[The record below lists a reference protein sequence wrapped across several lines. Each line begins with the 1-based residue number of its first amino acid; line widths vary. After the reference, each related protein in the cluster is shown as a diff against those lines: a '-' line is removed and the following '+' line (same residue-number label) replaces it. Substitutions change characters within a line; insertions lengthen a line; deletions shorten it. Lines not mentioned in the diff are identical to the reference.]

1 MRSKVILSLHRERYS
16 VWAGVLV
23 LFGLAFLVRLIGIG
37 WGLPNAERY
46 FSYHPDEWLV
56 LIASYFTLNPYGGEW
71 LPSFYNYGSLPLYLW
86 SVWLHWLTA
95 VGVIAL
101 PPESASAVQIAEWRA
116 QLHWWARVLTALM
129 AGGTAVAGA
138 RTTAMI
144 GGAGAGWIAGL
155 AITFAPAFVVHARFQ
170 TVDVPTTFFV
180 ALALYQSVV
189 LVRSKHPCRTLL
201 WGAVWAGCAAGCKY
215 NAGLVVLALMVSWLV
230 RLSEESRTSRRALQV
245 IGGILLVGL
254 GAFSVFLL
262 VCPGSWADSAK
273 FWRDFGYELRHVQR
287 GHGDIFTD
295 TGLGWLYHLHPNL
308 TTGFTVLGLT
318 TSIQGWILSGIR
330 ERALWGVLAF
340 TLAYYL
346 LIGSAEVRFLRYTL
360 PMYPMLAIGIGLV
373 WQMGRGSSHFPIG
386 RADGDTRFRFPFY
399 LFTHIFRQTISPLLK
414 VPPVNGGNRRKLVRV
429 PFINRG
435 NRRKLVRVPFINRGN
450 RRKLVRVPFINRGNR
465 RKLMVPPACGG
476 NLQEGGETLSEKYLP
491 TSESEPISCKPVNK
505 EREGDESPFYSKRGG
520 GGYASTSLTLLV
532 VLSLLLQAVRSID
545 YTLCMLRSD
554 ARDQAVVWIRQHIP
568 PGATIAF
575 PTVPWFYSPPLFPE
589 TGELR
594 WQDRL
599 ERAHQAN
606 TPYRLISLAPPEWN
620 AEALERLLPDYV
632 LISEFE
638 QTDVA
643 RIGRADYRAFRKV
656 LERHYTRLQVFRNDP
671 PLLGRPAYFPHD
683 MLYICPSVEVW
694 GRYH

>member
-1 MRSKVILSLHRERYS
+1 MRSKVILSLRERYS
-16 VWAGVLV
+16 VWAGMLV
-23 LFGLAFLVRLIGIG
+23 LFGLAFSVRLIGIG
-37 WGLPNAERY
+37 WGLPNSERY

-71 LPSFYNYGSLPLYLW
+71 LPGFYNYGSLPLYLW

-116 QLHWWARVLTALM
+116 QLHLWARVLTALM
-129 AGGTAVAGA
+129 AGGTAVAVA
-138 RTTAMI
+138 RTTALI

-155 AITFAPAFVVHARFQ
+155 AIAFAPAFVVHARFQ

-180 ALALYQSVV
+180 VLALYQSVA
-189 LVRSKHPCRTLL
+189 LVSSKRPWRTLI
-201 WGAVWAGCAAGCKY
+201 WGAVWAGCSAGCKY

-230 RLSEESRTSRRALQV
+230 RLSKELGTSRRALQV
-245 IGGILLVGL
+245 IGGILLAGL

-273 FWRDFGYELRHVQR
+273 FWHDFGYELRHVQR

-308 TTGFTVLGLT
+308 TTGFTVLGLA
-318 TSIQGWILSGIR
+318 TSILSWILSGVR

-346 LIGSAEVRFLRYTL
+346 LIGSAEVRFLRYTF

-373 WQMGRGSSHFPIG
+373 WQMRRGSSHP
-386 RADGDTRFRFPFY
+386 
-399 LFTHIFRQTISPLLK
+399 PL
-414 VPPVNGGNRRKLVRV
+414 PS
-429 PFINRG
+429 
-435 NRRKLVRVPFINRGN
+435 
-450 RRKLVRVPFINRGNR
+450 
-465 RKLMVPPACGG
+465 
-476 NLQEGGETLSEKYLP
+476 LSQR
-491 TSESEPISCKPVNK
+491 
-505 EREGDESPFYSKRGG
+505 EREGEELPSYSKRGG
-520 GGYASTSLTLLV
+520 GGYTSPSLTFLV
-532 VLSLLLQAVRSID
+532 VLCLVLQAVRSID
-545 YTLCMLRSD
+545 FTLCMLRSD
-554 ARDQAVVWIRQHIP
+554 ARDQAVAWIRQHIP

-575 PTVPWFYSPPLFPE
+575 PTVPWFYTPPLFPE

-643 RIGRADYRAFRKV
+643 RIGRADYRAFREV

-671 PLLGRPAYFPHD
+671 PLLGCPAYSPHD

-694 GRYH
+694 GRNNHSRLPK